1 MPQRS
6 SLSTPSAQSLP
17 LSSLS
22 LCGDSLSSGPVS
34 VLGRPCVP
42 GPQEIGLFQ
51 SLERQPPQPFMVG
64 LGQEFPASPS
74 AIVDLSLL
82 SVKDPGSKRV
92 SCLSPKNRGLFYSFS
107 IHKESLPV
115 PWGANGFLPLIQG
128 LKAFASWDRRS
139 WGKRFAPFSAALCSS
154 ALLPVFHLS
163 TTKLVGR
170 TGSTVSPCAWGSKL
184 ITLGLQQFVKIF
196 AGFFLNSAKI

>member
-1 MPQRS
+1 MWGLGCQRVFLYS
-6 SLSTPSAQSLP
+6 CFPLDFQLSLHSYATEKLSLYSLSTLSLT

-42 GPQEIGLFQ
+42 GPRELGLFQ

-74 AIVDLSLL
+74 ARVDLSLF
-82 SVKDPGSKRV
+82 SVRDPGSKRV

-115 PWGANGFLPLIQG
+115 PWGAKDFLPLLQG
-128 LKAFASWDRRS
+128 LKTFAS
-139 WGKRFAPFSAALCSS
+139 
-154 ALLPVFHLS
+154 
-163 TTKLVGR
+163 
-170 TGSTVSPCAWGSKL
+170 
-184 ITLGLQQFVKIF
+184 
-196 AGFFLNSAKI
+196 